1 VLLTNWNQ
9 RMLVRAQYVRDHRTE
24 TYLRLLECVH
34 IREVMAEEA
43 ARLPQGQ
50 PSAVK
55 EADLGSDM
63 ERQFAAR
70 LRAFGSQRVWDLYA
84 DLGRRT
90 TELVALLNG
99 MRVIHEMPPA
109 AIEGIEQAEEVRRAD
124 ASWQVVQED
133 LLAAVRAE
141 LQFRPAAW
149 RLAERWR
156 TRRNRGVLGTPSK
169 PRGPEPS

>member
-1 VLLTNWNQ
+1 
-9 RMLVRAQYVRDHRTE
+9 MLVRAQYVRDHRTE
-24 TYLRLLECVH
+24 TYLRLLEGVH

-84 DLGRRT
+84 DLDRRT
-90 TELVALLNG
+90 TELVAVLNG

-109 AIEGIEQAEEVRRAD
+109 AIEGIEQAEEVGGRTPAGRWCRRTCWPRCARSCSSGRRRGGWLS
-124 ASWQVVQED
+124 AGGPAGT
-133 LLAAVRAE
+133 AAYWAPP
-141 LQFRPAAW
+141 Q
-149 RLAERWR
+149 
-156 TRRNRGVLGTPSK
+156 